1 MSVETLVARAA
12 EAEANLD
19 LVKALDTYEEALK
32 LEPDSLEIAGRLAVL
47 AFRLNMWPMAEKF
60 YAHLITHGIHE
71 MAIITGYAAALR
83 EQSKYDEAVD
93 VLKTVLN
100 QRPEEAS
107 LWEGLGTVMAAQGD
121 TDNALT
127 FFNEALRLEPDNLHA
142 RFNRGCALID
152 QGNES
157 AGLEDLAACAD
168 AFDDPDNLA
177 SAQIAYAQALLA
189 SGQLEAGWRAYEG
202 RERYGTAR
210 QVHYSLWSRRWR
222 ESQPIANS
230 KLLVSGEQGLGD
242 EVLFASIL
250 PDLIRDIGPE
260 GALWL
265 AVEPRLKPLFQRSF
279 PEARVIAHRT
289 QTIDGILQRSFPELE
304 NGATDGWAVMG
315 DFLPLYRQQVSD
327 FPTENAFLKPDPARV
342 KAYLG
347 AHPETRAFMQWM
359 DQHPLPASFAVA
371 SYYGI
376 NAFRFT
382 DHAGA
387 VRNVRWS
394 TVPEAPFE
402 ALDSAALATLP
413 RDFLFDDIVARLKQ
427 GPARWHLLLTVGEP
441 GDPTD
446 DATKQWPDDRRSI
459 DAGILTV
466 DRPELEE
473 DGACRDITFDP
484 LILPSG
490 IAPSDD
496 PLLAARSAAYSTS
509 LTRRAGEPAPR
520 SALDEAAAQA
530 AQENRP

>member
-1 MSVETLVARAA
+1 MSVDALIARAS

-19 LVKALDTYEEALK
+19 LVKALDTYEDALK
-32 LEPDSLEIAGRLAVL
+32 LAPDSLEIAGRLAVL

-121 TDNALT
+121 TENALT

-152 QGNES
+152 RGNET
-157 AGLEDLAACAD
+157 AGLEDLAACAS
-168 AFDDPDNLA
+168 AFDDPDNLS

-222 ESQPIANS
+222 EGQPLANS
-230 KLLVSGEQGLGD
+230 KFLVSCEQGLGD

-260 GALWL
+260 GSLWL
-265 AVEPRLKPLFQRSF
+265 AVEPRLQTLFQRSF

-315 DFLPLYRQQVSD
+315 DFLPLYRRQVSD
-327 FPTENAFLKPDPARV
+327 FPAENAFLMPDPARV
-342 KAYLG
+342 GYWREQLAAISDKPKIGILWKSLKSGTQRDRYFPAFEDWTDLLRLDGVTFINLQYGDSDAEMTWAAENGLSI
-347 AHPETRAFMQWM
+347 HTPE
-359 DQHPLPASFAVA
+359 
-371 SYYGI
+371 GI
-376 NAFRFT
+376 
-382 DHAGA
+382 DLKDD
-387 VRNVRWS
+387 
-394 TVPEAPFE
+394 
-402 ALDSAALATLP
+402 LDDLAALCSAMDIILSPSNATSNIAAACGV
-413 RDFLFDDIVARLKQ
+413 RTWFLS
-427 GPARWHLLLTVGEP
+427 PARSWLQLGEDHYP
-441 GDPTD
+441 
-446 DATKQWPDDRRSI
+446 WY
-459 DAGILTV
+459 
-466 DRPELEE
+466 
-473 DGACRDITFDP
+473 
-484 LILPSG
+484 PSVRLF
-490 IAPSDD
+490 APS
-496 PLLAARSAAYSTS
+496 S
-509 LTRRAGEPAPR
+509 LMNWK
-520 SALDEAAAQA
+520 SALDRARDALTDTFRL
-530 AQENRP
+530 QER